1 MRKCF
6 PMMGKLRF
14 EGWGRRMVSGSDE
27 QQGESKLKTM
37 EVSIRKHK
45 GVQCR
50 DREGS
55 VWRMREAVE

>member
-1 MRKCF
+1 
-6 PMMGKLRF
+6 
-14 EGWGRRMVSGSDE
+14 MVSGSDE
-27 QQGESKLKTM
+27 LQGESKLKTM